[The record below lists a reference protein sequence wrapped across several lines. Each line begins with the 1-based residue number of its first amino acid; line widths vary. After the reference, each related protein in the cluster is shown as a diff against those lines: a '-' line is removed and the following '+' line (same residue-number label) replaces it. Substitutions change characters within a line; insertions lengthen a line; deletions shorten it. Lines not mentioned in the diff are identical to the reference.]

1 MKLPTWSS
9 VNGQDDVSWYTAT
22 KQADGTY
29 KLFVNVSNHK
39 TPTGEYNVHL
49 YYVQNDGQLVGVWD

>member
-29 KLFVNVSNHK
+29 KLFVNASNQK
-39 TPTGEYNVHL
+39 IP
-49 YYVQNDGQLVGVWD
+49 LVNTMSIYIMSKMMVN